1 MTSSSTISS
10 QKLDRGGSNWLIYVG
25 LLWLILAAAL
35 LIYQMTNPASVRV
48 EWETATELNT
58 AGFQL
63 YRSNVPFGDFELI
76 TKELIPSEG
85 DSVSGATYTFVDENV
100 EAGATYF
107 YVLEEVEFDS
117 STNRYDEDMFSYTVP
132 RVAWWVIILSGISAI
147 AGLALL
153 ATGLKERKG

>member
-1 MTSSSTISS
+1 MTASSTMSS
-10 QKLDRGGSNWLIYVG
+10 QKLARGSSNWLIYTG
-25 LLWLILAAAL
+25 LLWLVLAAAL
-35 LIYQMTNPASVRV
+35 LIYQMTNPAAVRV

-63 YRSNVPFGDFELI
+63 YRNNVPFGDFELI
-76 TKELIPSEG
+76 TKELIPSKG
-85 DSVSGATYTFVDENV
+85 DSVTGATYTYIDKNV

-117 STNRYDEDMFSYTVP
+117 STNRYNEDMFSYTIP
-132 RVAWWVIILSGISAI
+132 RITWWVIVLSGISAI

-153 ATGLKERKG
+153 ATGLKERKE